1 VCSAARSETS
11 VVERDSRSYDEIVIG
26 LTFLLAL
33 FVGIPAVVFASER
46 MRRRRST
53 AELEDEAVRR
63 ARESGEGP
71 GDHEPL
77 APPLPPPPSF

>member
-1 VCSAARSETS
+1 M
-11 VVERDSRSYDEIVIG
+11 IG

-46 MRRRRST
+46 MRRRRSA

-63 ARESGEGP
+63 ARKGGEGP

-77 APPLPPPPSF
+77 APTLPTLPPPSGF

>member
-1 VCSAARSETS
+1 M
-11 VVERDSRSYDEIVIG
+11 IG

-33 FVGIPAVVFASER
+33 FVGIPAIVLASER

-53 AELEDEAVRR
+53 AELEDEAVWR
-63 ARESGEGP
+63 ARDGGEAP

-77 APPLPPPPSF
+77 APPLPPPPLPPGF